1 LNRRI
6 LYFVTAL
13 LAVGLALAAHVAED
27 INQTQH
33 ETAVR
38 AGVHN
43 ELARLRDLLEG
54 NLNSDIQLVRG
65 LSSLIALNPDLDQA
79 RLDIAAKPLFDAG
92 RSQLRNL
99 AIAPAMVIRMAY
111 PMAGNEKAIGLD
123 YRDLPEQ
130 FPSVERARQTRQIV
144 LAGPLKLVQ
153 GGNGLVAR
161 LPVYLNDKHGQEYF
175 WGIVSAV
182 IDSEKL
188 FAISGLGDPAL
199 GIDVAIRGKDS
210 EGARGVVFLGR
221 PEVFAADPVLAEI
234 YLPSGSWQIA
244 AVPKGGWASTPG
256 NVWWLRL
263 GFVLISSLILGAF
276 LALARAMGIA
286 TQANAQAEASRQ
298 QLSAT
303 LENTPNVAVQWFD
316 RHARVVYW
324 NQAST
329 TLYGWSASEAVGR
342 TLDEL
347 ILGPE
352 AMASFRRHIEQVL
365 AGGKALGP
373 LEYAAHDKEG
383 RPLWI
388 EATEFVIPG
397 GGDAEPILVCTDID
411 ITERKRYEAE
421 LHLNRLDLE
430 RQVAR
435 RTAELAQAKSVAEA
449 ANIAKSAFLA
459 NMSHEIRT
467 PLNAI
472 TGMAHLIRRGGLSD
486 EQERRL
492 GRLELAGAHLL
503 EIINAIL
510 DLSKIEAGKLVLE
523 EVPLRI
529 GSVFSNVQSMLGERA
544 QAKGL
549 QLAMDL
555 PRSLP
560 TLLGDPTRLQQALLN
575 YVGNAI
581 KFTEAGRITLR
592 VRCLEEGAD
601 DLLLRFEVQD
611 TGMGVDPEQLSRLFS
626 AFEQADNSITRQHG
640 GTGLGLA
647 ITRKLAGL
655 MGGDAG
661 ASSEPG
667 LGSTFWLTARFKR
680 KPVDVADDSAGL
692 EDRFAEETL
701 QRDHAGCRILLVED
715 EPINREI
722 ALSMLES
729 IGMLT
734 AVAEDGEEALAIF
747 REQEFDLI
755 LMDMQMPRMDG
766 LEATRRIRALP
777 GGDALPILAM
787 TANAFAEDKARC
799 LEAGMNDFIAKP
811 VSPGTFYAIL
821 LTWLDRRPS

>member
-1 LNRRI
+1 MNRRN

-13 LAVGLALAAHVAED
+13 LAIGLALAAYVAED

-43 ELARLRDLLEG
+43 ELARLRDSLEG

-79 RLDIAAKPLFDAG
+79 RLNIAANPLFAAG

-99 AIAPAMVIRMAY
+99 AIAPDMVIRMVY
-111 PMAGNEKAIGLD
+111 PMRGNERAIGLD
-123 YRDLPEQ
+123 YRTAPEQ

-182 IDSEKL
+182 IDSERL
-188 FAISGLGDPAL
+188 FAVSGLGDPAL
-199 GIDVAIRGKDS
+199 DVDVAIRGKDS
-210 EGARGVVFLGR
+210 EGARGAVFLGR

-244 AVPKGGWASTPG
+244 AVPKGGWSSTPG

-263 GFVLISSLILGAF
+263 GFVLISSLILGSF
-276 LALARAMGIA
+276 LVLARAMGVA
-286 TQANAQAEASRQ
+286 TQASAQAEASRQ

-316 RHARVVYW
+316 RQGRVVYW
-324 NQAST
+324 NQASAA
-329 TLYGWSASEAVGR
+329 LYGWSASEAVGR

-352 AMASFRRHIEQVL
+352 AAASFRRSIGQIL
-365 AGGKALGP
+365 ADGKPLGP
-373 LEYAAHDKEG
+373 VEYAAHDKDG

-388 EATEFVIPG
+388 EATEFAIPG
-397 GGDAEPILVCTDID
+397 GGDAEPILVCMDID

-421 LHLNRLDLE
+421 LQLNRLDLE

-435 RTAELAQAKSVAEA
+435 RTAELALAKSVAEA
-449 ANIAKSAFLA
+449 ASVAKSAFLA

-529 GSVFSNVQSMLGERA
+529 GSVLSNVQSMLGERA

-549 QLAMDL
+549 QLVLDL

-581 KFTEAGRITLR
+581 KFTEAGCITLR
-592 VRCLEEGAD
+592 VLCVEEGPD
-601 DLLLRFEVQD
+601 DLLLRFEVED
-611 TGMGVDPEQLSRLFS
+611 TGLGLDPQQLSRLFA
-626 AFEQADNSITRQHG
+626 AFEQADNSITRRHG

-647 ITRKLAGL
+647 ITRKLAEL

-667 LGSTFWLTARFKR
+667 QGSTFWLTARFKR
-680 KPVDVADDSAGL
+680 KPFDVADDNVVF
-692 EDRFAEETL
+692 EDRFAEEAL

-722 ALSMLES
+722 ALTMLENV
-729 IGMLT
+729 GMAT
-734 AVAEDGEEALAIF
+734 AVAEDGEEALAML
-747 REQEFDLI
+747 RDQEYDLI

-766 LEATRRIRALP
+766 LEATRRIRTLP
-777 GGDALPILAM
+777 GGDSLPILAM

-799 LEAGMNDFIAKP
+799 LQAGMNDFIAKP
-811 VSPGTFYAIL
+811 VAPGAFYATL
-821 LTWLDRRPS
+821 LNWLDRRPS